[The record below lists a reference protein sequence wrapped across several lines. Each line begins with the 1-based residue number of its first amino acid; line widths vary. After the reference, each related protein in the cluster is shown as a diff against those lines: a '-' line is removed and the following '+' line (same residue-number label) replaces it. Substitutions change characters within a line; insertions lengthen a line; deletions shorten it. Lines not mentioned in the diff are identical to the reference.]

1 MGYNPVPEMP
11 LSVILAEDELD
22 IQLVARIALKRAGF
36 DVRVVS
42 NGAEALEAARERAP
56 DVMLL
61 DWMMPVMDG
70 PTACARLKADSAIAH
85 IPVIF
90 LTARSQES
98 EIAQGLALGA
108 VGYVTKP
115 FDALTLGDK
124 VRSLLG
130 PTS

>member
-1 MGYNPVPEMP
+1 MG
-11 LSVILAEDELD
+11 LSVILAEDEPD

-42 NGAEALEAARERAP
+42 NGAEAVAAAEERLP
-56 DVMLL
+56 DVILL

-70 PTACARLKADSAIAH
+70 PTACGKLKANPATASV
-85 IPVIF
+85 PVIF

-98 EIAQGLALGA
+98 EIAQGLSLGA
-108 VGYVTKP
+108 AGYVTKP

-124 VRSLLG
+124 VKALLH
-130 PTS
+130 P

>member
-1 MGYNPVPEMP
+1 MP
-11 LSVILAEDELD
+11 LSVILAEDEPD

-42 NGAEALEAARERAP
+42 NGAEAIIAAQERVA

-70 PTACARLKADSAIAH
+70 PTACARLKTDPALAQT
-85 IPVIF
+85 PVIF

-108 VGYVTKP
+108 VGYITKP

-124 VRSLLG
+124 IKSLLE
-130 PTS
+130 TNT

>member
-1 MGYNPVPEMP
+1 MP
-11 LSVILAEDELD
+11 LSVILAEDEPD
-22 IQLVARIALKRAGF
+22 IQLVARLALKRAGF

-42 NGAEALEAARERAP
+42 NGAEAIAAARERAP

-70 PTACARLKADSAIAH
+70 PTACAALKADVSLAH

-124 VRSLLG
+124 VKSLLV
-130 PTS
+130 